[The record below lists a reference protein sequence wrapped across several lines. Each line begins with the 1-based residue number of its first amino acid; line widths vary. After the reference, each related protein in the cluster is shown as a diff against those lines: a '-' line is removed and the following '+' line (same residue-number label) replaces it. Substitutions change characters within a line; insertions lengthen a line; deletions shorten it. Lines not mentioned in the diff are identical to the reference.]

1 MLCGAAGLAYIAS
14 QHHDAEPNDQR
25 CGRGELL
32 SPALRTMPHSAG
44 GAPRPYVD
52 AWQTAVLRA
61 PVTHSWKQHLAQPAT
76 CLARVYSPPP
86 RTHQQITP
94 DCNHFFTLF

>member
-1 MLCGAAGLAYIAS
+1 MTPNPTISAAVGAS
-14 QHHDAEPNDQR
+14 CSHPR
-25 CGRGELL
+25 CEQCHTVRAGEL
-32 SPALRTMPHSAG
+32 
-44 GAPRPYVD
+44 RPYVD

>member
-1 MLCGAAGLAYIAS
+1 MTPNPTISAAVGAS
-14 QHHDAEPNDQR
+14 FSHPRCEQCHTVRAENFAPTSMHGKTVR
-25 CGRGELL
+25 AGEL
-32 SPALRTMPHSAG
+32 
-44 GAPRPYVD
+44 RPYVD
-52 AWQTAVLRA
+52 AWQTAVLLA